1 MSQKS
6 EPLTSLVSTKTYKYV
21 CNCLVC
27 NGKEVVARTQE
38 KHANNKELWKSKSSR
53 KNQLARIESRKY
65 SKFIK
70 LQRCYYQI
78 EYPIYQIFIF
88 WVPDISIF
96 ILCDIYYLS

>member
-6 EPLTSLVSTKTYKYV
+6 EPLVLAKTYKYV
-21 CNCLVC
+21 CNCILC

-38 KHANNKELWKSKSSR
+38 KHANDKDLWKSRSLR

-70 LQRCYYQI
+70 L
-78 EYPIYQIFIF
+78 
-88 WVPDISIF
+88 
-96 ILCDIYYLS
+96 